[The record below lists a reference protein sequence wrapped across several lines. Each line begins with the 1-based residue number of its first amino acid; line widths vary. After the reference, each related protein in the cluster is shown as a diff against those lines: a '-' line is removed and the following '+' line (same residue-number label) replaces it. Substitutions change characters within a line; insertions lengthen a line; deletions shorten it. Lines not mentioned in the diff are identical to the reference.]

1 MTVDTKSEW
10 HADPLIWGHGPSLF
24 EVFLEPT
31 CPFSKIAFGKLDD
44 LLDRAGRDRI
54 TVRIWLH
61 SQPWHLFSGIVTRSV
76 IAASTAPEGKE
87 AARKVLAAVFAA
99 REEFE
104 FEDHCSGPNLDTSP
118 NQLIARM
125 EAASG
130 IDLVDRFRIAGLG
143 RIVKQHT
150 RYARQNGIHVSPS
163 FMVDGLVNDR
173 MSSGDSVDDWA
184 RMIGV

>member
-1 MTVDTKSEW
+1 
-10 HADPLIWGHGPSLF
+10 
-24 EVFLEPT
+24 
-31 CPFSKIAFGKLDD
+31 
-44 LLDRAGRDRI
+44 
-54 TVRIWLH
+54 
-61 SQPWHLFSGIVTRSV
+61 
-76 IAASTAPEGKE
+76 
-87 AARKVLAAVFAA
+87 
-99 REEFE
+99 
-104 FEDHCSGPNLDTSP
+104 
-118 NQLIARM
+118 M

-130 IDLVDRFRIAGLG
+130 IDLADRFRIAGLD